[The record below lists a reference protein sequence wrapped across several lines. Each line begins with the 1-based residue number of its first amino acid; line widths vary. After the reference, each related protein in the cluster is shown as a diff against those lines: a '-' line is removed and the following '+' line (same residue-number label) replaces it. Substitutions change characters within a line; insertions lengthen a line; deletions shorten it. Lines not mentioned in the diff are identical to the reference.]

1 MDCSPSG
8 SSVHGIFQIG
18 VCNAF
23 IINELSGRSQLDAFW
38 KMFFI
43 YIYSLFIYCCTGSS
57 LLCGRLSLVV
67 ASRSYSSWRLWASHC
82 GGFSCCG
89 AQTQQLWCM
98 GLTAPWYVK
107 WNLCPLPW
115 QADSHPPNPREVLF
129 KLLIGALFLSVFIFI
144 FLPILLVLYLRER
157 QSFTTMKTKLHAE
170 IVANR
175 DKNKMT
181 TLRTASSKGRNL

>member
-1 MDCSPSG
+1 M
-8 SSVHGIFQIG
+8 SSVAEVSQM
-18 VCNAF
+18 
-23 IINELSGRSQLDAFW
+23 LSGKCSFY
-38 KMFFI
+38 I
-43 YIYSLFIYCCTGSS
+43 YIYIVYLFIAALGLHCCVGGFLQLSQAGATLHGS
-57 LLCGRLSLVV
+57 
-67 ASRSYSSWRLWASHC
+67 LWASHC

-89 AQTQQLWCM
+89 AQTRQLWCM

-107 WNLCPLPW
+107 WNLCPLHW
-115 QADSHPPNPREVLF
+115 QADSHPLNPREVLF
-129 KLLIGALFLSVFIFI
+129 KLLIEALFLSVFIFI